1 MGASVGASS
10 RGRRGGI
17 VGINV
22 TPMVDVMLVLLVIM
36 MVSATY
42 IVSRALKV
50 ELPKSATS
58 DEASQGPITVTLT
71 VDHKTYVNNELVEG
85 DTALIAIFQ
94 KARKAAGE
102 PSLVVSAD
110 GGAQHRWV
118 VHVIDLAK
126 QQGITKFAINVQADR
141 GE

>member
-1 MGASVGASS
+1 MGASVGAS

-50 ELPKSATS
+50 ELPKSASS
-58 DEASQGPITVTLT
+58 DESSQGPVTVTLT
-71 VDHKTYVNNELVEG
+71 KDHQVFVNQMPVVGDGPLVE
-85 DTALIAIFQ
+85 IFK
-94 KARKAAGE
+94 KARSASGE
-102 PSLVVSAD
+102 PSVVVSAD
-110 GGAQHRWV
+110 GGALHGWV

-126 QQGITKFAINVQADR
+126 QQGITKFAINVQA

>member
-1 MGASVGASS
+1 MGAGVSMG

-50 ELPKSATS
+50 ELPKSASS
-58 DEASQGPITVTLT
+58 DESSQGPITVTITKDHQFLVNQEPVAGDPGL
-71 VDHKTYVNNELVEG
+71 VD
-85 DTALIAIFQ
+85 IFQ
-94 KARKAAGE
+94 KAKAKGE

-110 GGAQHRWV
+110 TAAMHGWV
-118 VHVIDLAK
+118 VHVVDLAR
-126 QQGITKFAINVQADR
+126 QQGITKFAINVQG

>member
-1 MGASVGASS
+1 MGASVGSS

-50 ELPKSATS
+50 ELPKSASS
-58 DEASQGPITVTLT
+58 DEASQGPLMVTLT
-71 VDHKTYVNNELVEG
+71 ADHKIYVNQEPVADDATLV
-85 DTALIAIFQ
+85 AIFQ
-94 KARKAAGE
+94 KARSASGE

-110 GGAQHRWV
+110 GGALHRWV

-126 QQGITKFAINVQADR
+126 QQGITKFAINVQA
-141 GE
+141 E

>member
-1 MGASVGASS
+1 MGASVGSS

-50 ELPKSATS
+50 ELPKSASS
-58 DEASQGPITVTLT
+58 DEASQGPLMVTLT
-71 VDHKTYVNNELVEG
+71 SDHKIYVNQEPVADDASLV
-85 DTALIAIFQ
+85 AIFQ
-94 KARKAAGE
+94 KARNASGE

-110 GGAQHRWV
+110 GGALHRWV

-126 QQGITKFAINVQADR
+126 QQGITKFAINVQA
-141 GE
+141 E

>member
-1 MGASVGASS
+1 VGAAVQGG
-10 RGRRGGI
+10 RGRRRGGI

-50 ELPKSATS
+50 ELPKSA
-58 DEASQGPITVTLT
+58 ASEEQGQSPLTITLT
-71 VDHKTYVNNELVEG
+71 KDNHVFMNG
-85 DTALIAIFQ
+85 DPILNDEDLIARFQ
-94 KARKAAGE
+94 KARAAPGE

-110 GGAQHRWV
+110 AEALHGRV
-118 VHVIDLAK
+118 VHVIGLGK
-126 QQGITKFAINVQADR
+126 QQGIVKFAINVSS
-141 GE
+141 E

>member
-1 MGASVGASS
+1 MGASVGSS
-10 RGRRGGI
+10 RGRRGGGI

-50 ELPKSATS
+50 ELPKSASS
-58 DEASQGPITVTLT
+58 DEAAQGPITVTLT
-71 VDHKTYVNNELVEG
+71 KDHQVLVNQEPVVGG
-85 DTALIAIFQ
+85 DPALIAIFQ
-94 KARKAAGE
+94 KARSAPGE

-110 GGAQHRWV
+110 GLAYHRAV

-126 QQGITKFAINVQADR
+126 Q
-141 GE
+141 

>member
-1 MGASVGASS
+1 MGGSAGPS
-10 RGRRGGI
+10 RGRRGAI

-42 IVSRALKV
+42 IVSKALKV
-50 ELPKSATS
+50 ELPHSASS
-58 DEASQGPITVTLT
+58 DEAAQGPITVTLT
-71 VDHKTYVNNELVEG
+71 KEGQTLVNQEPVIGDPALV
-85 DTALIAIFQ
+85 AIFQ
-94 KARKAAGE
+94 KAKAGAGE
-102 PSLVVSAD
+102 PSVVVTAD
-110 GGAQHRWV
+110 GAALHKWV

-126 QQGITKFAINVQADR
+126 QQGITKFAISVQ

>member
-1 MGASVGASS
+1 MGASAGAS

-50 ELPKSATS
+50 ELPKSASS
-58 DEASQGPITVTLT
+58 DESAQGPLTVTLT
-71 VDHKTYVNNELVEG
+71 KEHQVFVNQELVNG
-85 DTALIAIFQ
+85 DEDLVERFR
-94 KARKAAGE
+94 KARAARGE
-102 PSLVVSAD
+102 PSVVVSAD
-110 GGAQHRWV
+110 GAALHGWV

-126 QQGITKFAINVQADR
+126 QQGIAKFAINVQS
-141 GE
+141 ESP

>member
-1 MGASVGASS
+1 MGASVGSS
-10 RGRRGGI
+10 KGRRGGI

-50 ELPKSATS
+50 ELPKSASS
-58 DEASQGPITVTLT
+58 DEAAQGPITVTITKEGTYLVNQEPVSGDAALT
-71 VDHKTYVNNELVEG
+71 SLFY
-85 DTALIAIFQ
+85 
-94 KARKAAGE
+94 KARQAPGE

-110 GGAQHRWV
+110 GQAQHRWV

-126 QQGITKFAINVQADR
+126 LQGITKFAISVSQ
-141 GE
+141 E

>member
-1 MGASVGASS
+1 MGGSTGSS

-50 ELPKSATS
+50 ELPHSASS
-58 DEASQGPITVTLT
+58 DEAAQGPLTVTITKEGQTL
-71 VDHKTYVNNELVEG
+71 VNQEPVAG
-85 DTALIAIFQ
+85 DPGLIAIFQ
-94 KARKAAGE
+94 KAKSAPGE
-102 PSLVVSAD
+102 PSIVVTAD
-110 GGAQHRWV
+110 GGALHKWV
-118 VHVIDLAK
+118 VHVIDVAK
-126 QQGITKFAINVQADR
+126 QQGITKFAISVQA
-141 GE
+141 E